1 LKINFYQTVGTHKN
15 NLDSKW
21 INNQV
26 CCQKGVFSSLNII
39 WKFKSRKMRWVG
51 HVTCVGEKNN
61 ACWVLVEKPKEKKSL
76 RRSRHRW
83 EDSIGGV
90 FNGIGGY

>member
-1 LKINFYQTVGTHKN
+1 MG
-15 NLDSKW
+15 
-21 INNQV
+21 
-26 CCQKGVFSSLNII
+26 CQKGVFSSLKVI

-61 ACWVLVEKPKEKKSL
+61 ACRVLVEEPEEKKSL
-76 RRSRHRW
+76 RRSRHKW